1 MYLSTSVDS
10 GIGLIACK
18 LMCGKAIPK
27 SDSTYLTTVKLREKF
42 ILLKRFLSIK
52 EQPIIETEKIE
63 SLKNAII
70 KLQEDLTVQKTI
82 TYTVSEK
89 NLKLVKQSWKTLDLN
104 SATLHNLV
112 FIHHYE
118 CLFHYGLNNE
128 VHFP

>member
-10 GIGLIACK
+10 GIGLIAGK

-52 EQPIIETEKIE
+52 EQPIIETKKIE

-82 TYTVSEK
+82 TYSVSEK

-104 SATLHNLV
+104 SATLHILYSSITTNV
-112 FIHHYE
+112 CSITD
-118 CLFHYGLNNE
+118 
-128 VHFP
+128 